1 MITRFWP
8 QARAI
13 ARRDLGR
20 ERRAGEVVWVT
31 VPFGAIALFLF
42 PLAVGADVDLLRRI
56 GPGLFWVV
64 VLLFGVLI
72 AVRGTAAETPAQRD
86 LVALLGIDPAAAF
99 TGRTMATGA
108 MLLGF
113 ELVVGTAAVLLY
125 DIDLDRWPWMI
136 ILLPGVALGLSLLG
150 TLTSSIASSY
160 NLGPALIPFLVA
172 PMSVPLLLAATQAL
186 DPLRASDGILP
197 WVLLMVAVD
206 LVLAIVGVV
215 AARPLMET

>member
-99 TGRTMATGA
+99 TGRTMV
-108 MLLGF
+108 LGF